1 MAIEIGSLVVRGTFG
16 PSATDTGSEAR
27 LKSELARLRRE
38 SARGELSGVIL
49 DLRNNG
55 GGALTDA
62 VGIAGLFIG
71 EGPVVQVRNGDGA
84 SKVLRNYSKE
94 VAYRGPLVVIGLV
107 LSYAPG
113 LLSWFG
119 HLPGD
124 IRIERENGAF
134 YFPITSMI
142 IVSIVLTVLF
152 NLFFRR

>member
-1 MAIEIGSLVVRGTFG
+1 MAIGKIILVAGM
-16 PSATDTGSEAR
+16 
-27 LKSELARLRRE
+27 LL
-38 SARGELSGVIL
+38 VI
-49 DLRNNG
+49 
-55 GGALTDA
+55 
-62 VGIAGLFIG
+62 
-71 EGPVVQVRNGDGA
+71 
-84 SKVLRNYSKE
+84 
-94 VAYRGPLVVIGLV
+94 IGLV